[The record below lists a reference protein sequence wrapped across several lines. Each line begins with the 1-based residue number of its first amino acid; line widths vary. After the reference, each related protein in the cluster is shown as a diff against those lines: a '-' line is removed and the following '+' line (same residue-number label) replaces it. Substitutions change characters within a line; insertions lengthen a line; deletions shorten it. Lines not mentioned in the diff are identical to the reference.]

1 MAEPAPVQKR
11 SFLRRAA
18 RGLIRL
24 ILLIGVPAAA
34 GIAGV
39 HYYASTGR
47 HVTTE
52 NAYVKSR
59 KVTVSADVSARVI
72 SVNARDNQPVN
83 AGDILIEL
91 DRAPFEVALEA
102 AIAERDSVRQDIA
115 LRRAELQSARVDVA
129 VTKERV
135 RYTEVEYARQARLVK
150 SGAGRAARRDEA
162 HHLFEDA
169 KQRQRMAEERVRE
182 LIVGLGGK
190 SNRKTEAF
198 PRYRQ
203 AQAKV
208 DRAKL
213 ELGWTTVRAPTSGLI
228 MKASL
233 EAGEYVESGD
243 PLFAIVDQSD
253 TWIEVNLK
261 ETQLTHIKPGM
272 AATVVLDAYAERT
285 WRASVTSISP
295 ATGAEFALLPPQNAS
310 GNWVK
315 VVQRLPLRL
324 AVERDEGAPMLRA
337 GMTASISIDTG
348 RVRELP
354 PLVKQVFAWTGGRR

>member
-1 MAEPAPVQKR
+1 MADQAPAPKATI
-11 SFLRRAA
+11 LRRLT

-24 ILLIGVPAAA
+24 VLLIGVPLAA
-34 GIAGV
+34 GVAGI

-47 HVTTE
+47 YVTTE

-59 KVTVSADVSARVI
+59 KVAVSADLSARVI
-72 SVNARDNQPVN
+72 KVNATDNQAVE
-83 AGDILIEL
+83 AGDVLVEL
-91 DRAPFEVALEA
+91 DRAPFEVALA
-102 AIAERDSVRQDIA
+102 AAVAERDSVRQDIA
-115 LRRAELQSARVDVA
+115 LQRAELQRARVEVDA
-129 VTKERV
+129 AKDRV
-135 RYTEVEYARQARLVK
+135 RYTEVEYARQARLVN
-150 SGAGRAARRDEA
+150 SGAGRAAKRDEA

-190 SNRKTEAF
+190 SNRRTEDF

-208 DRAKL
+208 DRATL
-213 ELGWTTVRAPTSGLI
+213 ELGWTVVRAPASGLI
-228 MKASL
+228 MKATL
-233 EAGEYVESGD
+233 EPGEYVESGD

-261 ETQLTHIKPGM
+261 ETQLTHIEPGM
-272 AATVVLDAYAERT
+272 EATVVLDAYAERT
-285 WRASVTSISP
+285 WRARVSSISP

-324 AVERDEGAPMLRA
+324 AVERSAEDPVLRA
-337 GMTASISIDTG
+337 GMTATISIDT
-348 RVRELP
+348 RRERELP

>member
-1 MAEPAPVQKR
+1 MAEPVPVRKR

-24 ILLIGVPAAA
+24 VLLIGVPVAV

-47 HVTTE
+47 YVTTE

-135 RYTEVEYARQARLVK
+135 RYTEVEYARQARLVN

-233 EAGEYVESGD
+233 EAGEYVEAGD

-272 AATVVLDAYAERT
+272 EATVILDAYAERT
-285 WRASVTSISP
+285 WRARVSSISP

-324 AVERDEGAPMLRA
+324 AVERDEGAPTLRA